1 MVVDFFALLCTVLIC
16 ADVEM
21 CDEIKA
27 TALNSTVEQKRPPI
41 HTYLKPGGQNLSK
54 SPLG

>member
-1 MVVDFFALLCTVLIC
+1 MVVDFFAWLCTVLIC
-16 ADVEM
+16 VDVEM

-27 TALNSTVEQKRPPI
+27 KALNNTVEQKRPPI
-41 HTYLKPGGQNLSK
+41 HTYLKHGGQNLSK